1 MKVINFMDIRTEIF
15 QIHQIQTVHPVVSA
29 LTPETINS
37 KVNTDLILLNGIALN
52 NPFLSHRIA
61 PPRTTANSSTGLDEY
76 VDILQVQQLLLDS
89 SPSTSTSATTSTSRP
104 RPRLNVQKAAEYSSQ
119 VQGTIYMK
127 LTNIIRLLHMTE
139 IILFCKLVKYNKF
152 IDLLYVGHNS

>member
-1 MKVINFMDIRTEIF
+1 MNY
-15 QIHQIQTVHPVVSA
+15 
-29 LTPETINS
+29 
-37 KVNTDLILLNGIALN
+37 
-52 NPFLSHRIA
+52 PFLSDRIA

-119 VQGTIYMK
+119 VQGTIYE
-127 LTNIIRLLHMTE
+127 TNE
-139 IILFCKLVKYNKF
+139 Y
-152 IDLLYVGHNS
+152 Y